1 VLNRWPKV
9 PKQLTQIWK
18 AHPIADRM
26 AHKTREQITCSQEQ
40 IRRVNTEY
48 VRVAE
53 LEQMLQDQV
62 LELLSVDKITL
73 SDVMQVSEAKKQRCH
88 KDRLPVGQALDQQRQ
103 HAPAKDELLGE
114 WANNIVPPEAQV
126 LQVRTGVC
134 EEVA

>member
-1 VLNRWPKV
+1 MLNRWPKV

-40 IRRVNTEY
+40 IRRVDTEY

-62 LELLSVDKITL
+62 LEILPMDKITL
-73 SDVMQVSEAKKQRCH
+73 SDVVQVSE
-88 KDRLPVGQALDQQRQ
+88 
-103 HAPAKDELLGE
+103 GE
-114 WANNIVPPEAQV
+114 QDSLWG
-126 LQVRTGVC
+126 RS
-134 EEVA
+134 